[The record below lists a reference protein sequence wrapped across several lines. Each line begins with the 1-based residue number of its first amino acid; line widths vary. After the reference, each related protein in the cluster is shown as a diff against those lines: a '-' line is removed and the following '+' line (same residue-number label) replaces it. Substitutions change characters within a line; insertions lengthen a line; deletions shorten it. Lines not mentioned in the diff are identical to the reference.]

1 MVEWMPS
8 APITR
13 SPDQRVPSD
22 QPAVE
27 GVDHQLVVKCG
38 SRTARSVDIIQL
50 SDVVG
55 EIAKPWQQAH
65 GLGGVEAGS
74 EEVDHVPF
82 AAETVCP
89 FNQMHVPGHAIQ
101 QAGEG
106 QAGDAGAADQGTH
119 GQDDKDAEAAAL
131 DHIAS

>member
-1 MVEWMPS
+1 MVV
-8 APITR
+8 
-13 SPDQRVPSD
+13 Q
-22 QPAVE
+22 
-27 GVDHQLVVKCG
+27 CG

-55 EIAKPWQQAH
+55 ELAKTWQQAH

-82 AAETVCP
+82 AAEAVGSL
-89 FNQMHVPGHAIQ
+89 NQLHVPAHAIQ

-106 QAGDAGAADQGTH
+106 QACDAGAADQGTH
-119 GQDDKDAEAAAL
+119 GKMIRTAEAARAL
-131 DHIAS
+131 ITESDLIKRGPL